1 MDFVPAVMLVKKFV
15 VRYTA
20 VIPFDVLTTIASYL
34 IVLFVRQ
41 HFSGSLFHLIT
52 LLLFTRKTTQGK
64 RERRSNG
71 AFPSPLRFSPLW
83 LPLS

>member
-1 MDFVPAVMLVKKFV
+1 MLVKKFV

-41 HFSGSLFHLIT
+41 HFSGSLFYTMVLYI
-52 LLLFTRKTTQGK
+52 GG
-64 RERRSNG
+64 G
-71 AFPSPLRFSPLW
+71 ANDPSVLRQIKMI
-83 LPLS
+83 